1 MKTRYRVIFAD
12 ARPPEEREVEADF
25 SGRKG
30 LKIFHE
36 ILRPILG
43 PDADF
48 EHVRVYWP
56 WDGGEPRYLDMF
68 VDEDGIGKRLPV
80 NKVATSIYHMNVIVH
95 DPHGRG
101 SEESIANA
109 PRIHGTAVLF
119 QKPVWS

>member
-1 MKTRYRVIFAD
+1 MKTAYRIIYPD
-12 ARPPEEREVEADF
+12 GRPPEEREVEADF
-25 SGRKG
+25 GGRRG
-30 LKIFHE
+30 LKIFDE

-43 PDADF
+43 ADVDY
-48 EHVRVYWP
+48 EHVRVFWP
-56 WDGGEPRYLDMF
+56 WNGDEPSYRDMF
-68 VDEDGIGKRLPV
+68 VDENGIEKRLPV
-80 NKVATSIYHMNVIVH
+80 NRLATSIYHLNVIVH